1 MRVALGA
8 LAASVGVELT
18 VLAVVAAVAGAA
30 APRTTLGAVERD
42 VICVSCNVP
51 LVVAVS
57 PQADQERAR
66 IASLVARGMTKGQV
80 LDQLVDDY
88 GPGVLASPEPRGV
101 ALAVYVIPLAAAL
114 VLLLVAAVLL
124 PRWRNAGAAAGSE
137 DDRGPAAPLDAA
149 DARRLDAEL
158 RRYG

>member
-1 MRVALGA
+1 M
-8 LAASVGVELT
+8 
-18 VLAVVAAVAGAA
+18 
-30 APRTTLGAVERD
+30 ERD

-51 LVVAVS
+51 LIVAVS

-66 IASLVARGMTKGQV
+66 IASLVAQGMTKGQV
-80 LDQLVDDY
+80 LDQLVNDY

-101 ALAVYVIPLAAAL
+101 ALAVPLAAAL

-158 RRYG
+158 RLYG